1 MNRNRKYL
9 PALAAAAMMM
19 IIMTVTAFAG
29 FVPFASD
36 NIRTANVTLTGS
48 GTSLTA
54 TVTVSGKS
62 ICERIG
68 VSSFSI
74 QEKRD
79 GAWVTVKSAVPGY
92 NSNSMNY
99 SNTIT
104 FTGLSGRE
112 YRARASCYA
121 TLSGTTSTA
130 SPSSTTVTLP

>member
-1 MNRNRKYL
+1 MNKNRKYL
-9 PALAAAAMMM
+9 LGLMAASLTLML
-19 IIMTVTAFAG
+19 TLTAVAG
-29 FVPFASD
+29 CAPLSSD
-36 NIRTANVTLTGS
+36 NIRSANVTLTSS
-48 GTSLTA
+48 GASLTA

-62 ICERIG
+62 TCDRIG

-104 FTGLSGRE
+104 FTGLLGRE

>member
-19 IIMTVTAFAG
+19 IILTVTAFAG

-48 GTSLTA
+48 GTSLSA
-54 TVTVSGKS
+54 TVTVSGKG

-68 VSSFSI
+68 ISSFSI

-104 FTGLSGRE
+104 FTGLSGCE

>member
-19 IIMTVTAFAG
+19 IMLTVTAFAG
-29 FVPFASD
+29 YVPFASD
-36 NIRTANVTLTGS
+36 NIRSANVTLTSS
-48 GTSLTA
+48 GASLTA
-54 TVTVSGKS
+54 TVTVSGKG

-92 NSNSMNY
+92 NSSDASYTNSLTY
-99 SNTIT
+99 
-104 FTGLSGRE
+104 TGLSGRE

>member
-1 MNRNRKYL
+1 MNRNRQYL

-19 IIMTVTAFAG
+19 IMLTVTAFAG
-29 FVPFASD
+29 YVPFASD
-36 NIRTANVTLTGS
+36 NIRSANVTLTSS
-48 GTSLTA
+48 GASLTA
-54 TVTVSGKS
+54 TVTVSGKGT
-62 ICERIG
+62 CERIG

-104 FTGLSGRE
+104 FTGLSGCE